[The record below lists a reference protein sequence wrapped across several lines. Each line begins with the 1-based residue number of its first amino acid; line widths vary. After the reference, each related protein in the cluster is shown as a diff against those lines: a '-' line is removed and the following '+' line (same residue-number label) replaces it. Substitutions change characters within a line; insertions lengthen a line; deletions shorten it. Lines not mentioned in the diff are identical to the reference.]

1 MSSVDKLREI
11 AKNFSVL
18 YVEDEKQVR
27 DEVAI
32 YLKKFFKSVN
42 KAENGEEG
50 FKLFK
55 EGDFDIVITDI
66 MMPKMN
72 GIQLAKKIKKIN
84 PEQEIVVI
92 SAYTETE
99 YFIDFIKI
107 GVSGYIIKPI
117 NYKQANEVMYATSL
131 KLHKFKENELYRN
144 NLEQLVEKRTKE
156 KYALQNEKIE
166 NYDKSVISLINL
178 IEKRDTYTAGHS
190 NRVAKYCVDIA
201 KVMGYD
207 DVVCKKLY
215 QAGILHDIGKIST
228 PDAILLKPGRLNNF
242 EYRLIQLHVTASYDF
257 LSKIP
262 MYRELAEIIKYH
274 HERFDGKGYPYGL
287 KASKIPQLSRIMIVA
302 DAFDAMTTNR
312 IYKKSKT
319 VKEAI
324 REIKELSGMQFDP
337 DVAEAASR
345 ALNKVSMQENIN
357 QLPKNEIEEER
368 FAYFYKDA
376 LTGVYNS
383 NYLEFYIQ
391 VKDNNKSAYKY
402 LTGFF
407 LRDFTQYN
415 LRMGWDSGDE
425 MLKKFALYLKKCFGD
440 SLLFRIH
447 GDDFAILSR
456 KTIKL
461 NKEFFD
467 GIGFLMSENI
477 GLETNYIDISAEK
490 EIIYKELINK
500 LRPEKR

>member
-1 MSSVDKLREI
+1 MSSIDKLREI
-11 AKNFSVL
+11 AKKFSVL

-32 YLKKFFKSVN
+32 YFKKFFKSVS

-55 EGDFDIVITDI
+55 KGNFDIVITDI

-72 GIQLAKKIKKIN
+72 GIQLAKEIKKIN

-92 SAYTETE
+92 SAYTETD

-117 NYKQANEVMYATSL
+117 NYKQVNEVMYGIAL
-131 KLHKFKENELYRN
+131 KLQKFKENELYRN

-201 KVMGYD
+201 KAMGYD

-228 PDAILLKPGRLNNF
+228 P
-242 EYRLIQLHVTASYDF
+242 
-257 LSKIP
+257 
-262 MYRELAEIIKYH
+262 IKYH
-274 HERFDGKGYPYGL
+274 HERYDGKGYPYGL
-287 KASKIPQLSRIMIVA
+287 KGSKIPQLSRIMVVA

-324 REIKELSGMQFDP
+324 REIKELSGIQFDP

-376 LTGVYNS
+376 LTGAYNS

-391 VKDNNKSAYKY
+391 VRDNNKSAYKY